1 MVEDKKKAFKSP
13 ETESSKLN
21 EQPPEKLNY
30 IFSKKWNKKLYFKKR
45 DVSLMPQPYKPDF
58 IQKVDEVIKEEAKF
72 NEKQKKYRENVV
84 SQGDL
89 RQKSPS
95 KIKNNNKQGLATYV
109 FMSEVNACKNGF
121 LYYTIPLI
129 SSIIFLVMNM
139 FAYNFWVNISFSV
152 LVE

>member
-30 IFSKKWNKKLYFKKR
+30 IFGKNWNKKLYFKKR

-84 SQGDL
+84 SPSDL
-89 RQKSPS
+89 RKKSPA
-95 KIKNNNKQGLATYV
+95 K
-109 FMSEVNACKNGF
+109 
-121 LYYTIPLI
+121 
-129 SSIIFLVMNM
+129 
-139 FAYNFWVNISFSV
+139 
-152 LVE
+152 